1 MIVKLTYAVLCFLMN
16 TLFQPKKI
24 QYVLDNLN
32 YECISDPLND
42 GVILIEKKAAA
53 TAAAEISE
61 PEQSSAIFRY
71 NHFTLKVI

>member
-1 MIVKLTYAVLCFLMN
+1 MFSNEYTFLT
-16 TLFQPKKI
+16 QKI

-42 GVILIEKKAAA
+42 GVILMEKKAAA

-71 NHFTLKVI
+71 NHFTLKDHMHRKKELKN